1 MYLHIVAMRW
11 RAQRGDFHLWTPS
24 SDAAAL
30 GKLYFLSLSSKITKI
45 AGGKGGPGIGSKISS
60 CHCCWCCCRSSIC
73 WTEHRMN
80 YSLCCAGEAERRGAS
95 ILKRLDSTFLLR
107 EEGAVRE
114 RGRESGTER
123 GRERQRDR
131 VRERAGKRE
140 GGMKGER
147 GRDEGRE
154 RERER
159 WPSITLISTQGL
171 NSLQQSLRTSSWCVH
186 WALLLNRKNTFS
198 CKLHT
203 KVFKLKPWNMVTRL
217 CNQCKDLSNMCIL
230 LVSPTFYMITFLKP
244 VSNSIH
250 WRLPEPYF

>member
-1 MYLHIVAMRW
+1 
-11 RAQRGDFHLWTPS
+11 
-24 SDAAAL
+24 
-30 GKLYFLSLSSKITKI
+30 
-45 AGGKGGPGIGSKISS
+45 
-60 CHCCWCCCRSSIC
+60 
-73 WTEHRMN
+73 MN

-154 RERER
+154 REREVTINHTYLHPGAELAATIITDQLVVR
-159 WPSITLISTQGL
+159 SLSPSS
-171 NSLQQSLRTSSWCVH
+171 
-186 WALLLNRKNTFS
+186 
-198 CKLHT
+198 
-203 KVFKLKPWNMVTRL
+203 
-217 CNQCKDLSNMCIL
+217 
-230 LVSPTFYMITFLKP
+230 
-244 VSNSIH
+244 
-250 WRLPEPYF
+250 EP